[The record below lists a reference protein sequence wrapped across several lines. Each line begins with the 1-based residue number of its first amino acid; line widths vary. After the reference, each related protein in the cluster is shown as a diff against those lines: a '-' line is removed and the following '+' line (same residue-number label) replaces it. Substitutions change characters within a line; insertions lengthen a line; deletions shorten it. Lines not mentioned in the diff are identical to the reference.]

1 MVLDVTGLSLA
12 PSNPF
17 GTTLKNIH
25 FTVRAGEILGLGGV
39 AGNGQDE
46 LLAALS
52 GEALTAA
59 DAIKVKGA
67 GIGHLGP
74 NARRA
79 RGILAAPEERLGHAA
94 APDMSLTENALLTG
108 GIRENLTNN
117 GFVNW
122 SGATD
127 FAKKI
132 IEKFDVRTPG
142 THVAARA
149 LSGGNLQKFVI
160 GREVLQRPEVLVVN
174 QPTWGVDAAAAAAI
188 RQALLDLAAGGA
200 AILVISQDLDELMEI
215 SDRFGAL
222 NEGRLS
228 DIRPTAGL
236 TIEEIGLMMGG
247 RPWDGS
253 CPSGHGHTRRSQRMI
268 ALEKRP
274 TPSRTLSLATPL
286 IAVVITMIM
295 GGVLFAVLGKN
306 PFEAIRTIFWD
317 PVFGEFAFYY
327 RPQLLVKAAPLVLIA
342 IGLSLGFKAGIWNIG
357 AEGQYIIGALTG
369 AAFGLAFY
377 PTENV
382 LIFPAM
388 VLAGALGGWAWGM
401 IPALL
406 KVRFGTNEILVSLML
421 VYVADQLLAS
431 MSLGL
436 LRNPEGMGFP
446 GSRNFGDYPA
456 ASSWI
461 NEAAGLHWGM
471 AFAFIAVIFAYVL
484 LNRHILGFNIRLTG
498 EAPRAARF
506 AGVNPSRL
514 ILFCLGTSGALA
526 GMAGLFEVSGPSGQV
541 NIDFASGYGFT
552 AIIVAFLGRLHP
564 VGILLAALLMAL
576 TYVGGDLAQG
586 NLGLPSAAIQVFQG
600 MLLFFLLA
608 LDLLTN
614 YRVVLKT
621 KGAA

>member
-1 MVLDVTGLSLA
+1 
-12 PSNPF
+12 
-17 GTTLKNIH
+17 
-25 FTVRAGEILGLGGV
+25 
-39 AGNGQDE
+39 
-46 LLAALS
+46 
-52 GEALTAA
+52 
-59 DAIKVKGA
+59 
-67 GIGHLGP
+67 
-74 NARRA
+74 
-79 RGILAAPEERLGHAA
+79 
-94 APDMSLTENALLTG
+94 
-108 GIRENLTNN
+108 
-117 GFVNW
+117 
-122 SGATD
+122 
-127 FAKKI
+127 
-132 IEKFDVRTPG
+132 
-142 THVAARA
+142 
-149 LSGGNLQKFVI
+149 
-160 GREVLQRPEVLVVN
+160 
-174 QPTWGVDAAAAAAI
+174 
-188 RQALLDLAAGGA
+188 
-200 AILVISQDLDELMEI
+200 
-215 SDRFGAL
+215 
-222 NEGRLS
+222 
-228 DIRPTAGL
+228 
-236 TIEEIGLMMGG
+236 
-247 RPWDGS
+247 
-253 CPSGHGHTRRSQRMI
+253 MI

-274 TPSRTLSLATPL
+274 TPSRALSLSTPL
-286 IAVVITMIM
+286 IAVIITMIM
-295 GGVLFAVLGKN
+295 GGLLFSVLGKN
-306 PFEAIRTIFWD
+306 PIEAIRTIFWD

-357 AEGQYIIGALTG
+357 AEGQYIMGAICG
-369 AAFGLAFY
+369 AAVGLAFY
-377 PTENV
+377 PTESR
-382 LIFPAM
+382 LIFPLM
-388 VLAGALGGWAWGM
+388 ILAGALGGWAWGM

-446 GSRNFGDYPA
+446 GSRSFTGYPA
-456 ASSWI
+456 ANSWI

-471 AFAFIAVIFAYVL
+471 AFAFIAVIFSYIL

-506 AGVNPSRL
+506 AGVNPTRL

-526 GMAGLFEVSGPSGQV
+526 GLAGLFEVSGPSGQI